1 MRPMPLTS
9 ATRRPVRQDHKDVL
23 AEAGVGS
30 TSQADAP
37 QVNTQLAQRLPRPP
51 VRAARLREPGEPNR
65 RIGVR
70 IASLGL
76 QAAGVGSTMAAF
88 FSGVHA
94 LQIPFAGAYGYATDD
109 AWWKNYA
116 NCSALPVIASLG
128 AMAGMSSVGRLATW
142 YLQAQQQPPVTRTT
156 VTKAARARELGITEE
171 CLDAAIEMV
180 TMLDTDTPAP
190 EMNEGERNALAMDLI
205 HLATADRSL
214 LPSELWDAA
223 SGVGDDAYA
232 LVDGLLSAA
241 RSRASAEASASS
253 SS

>member
-1 MRPMPLTS
+1 MTS
-9 ATRRPVRQDHKDVL
+9 ATRRPVRQDHKDVP

-30 TSQADAP
+30 TSQADDP

-51 VRAARLREPGEPNR
+51 VRAARLREPREAREPNR

-70 IASLGL
+70 IASRGL
-76 QAAGVGSTMAAF
+76 QVAGAGSKLAAF
-88 FSGVHA
+88 ISVANA
-94 LQIPFAGAYGYATDD
+94 LQIPFTGAYGHATDD
-109 AWWKNYA
+109 AWWKNYSK
-116 NCSALPVIASLG
+116 CLVVPVMASLG
-128 AMAGMSSVGRLATW
+128 AVVAMSAVGHLAAW
-142 YLQAQQQPPVTRTT
+142 YLQAQQQPPFTQTT
-156 VTKAARARELGITEE
+156 VKKAARARELGITEE

-190 EMNEGERNALAMDLI
+190 EMNEGERNALAMDLM
-205 HLATADRSL
+205 HLATADRSV
-214 LPSELWDAA
+214 LPSELWDVA

-232 LVDGLLSAA
+232 LVNGLLSAA